1 MRCSWCGKK
10 YPKKELEAVGEDH
23 ICMACKV
30 LIEEAVRSL
39 KRKLFIK
46 EEK

>member
-10 YPKKELEAVGEDH
+10 FPKKELESVGEGR

-46 EEK
+46 EDQ